1 MVAAETGRPATLEDV
16 FMRYTGRSLDDD
28 IDEEEAENDE

>member
-28 IDEEEAENDE
+28 IDEEDAEDDE